1 MLRSTSYQV
10 QHTLCFKWHPVEFQ
24 EMMSE
29 DTLHDIK
36 SLRQFLQK
44 LIVRS
49 DIQAQAF
56 VIHMR

>member
-1 MLRSTSYQV
+1 MT
-10 QHTLCFKWHPVEFQ
+10 
-24 EMMSE
+24 SE

-49 DIQAQAF
+49 GIQAQAF
-56 VIHMR
+56 IIHIGDVTHLI